1 MRAVDVV
8 REERALGA
16 AAASRWLRRVLRTH
30 PELTLTRVAT
40 GRGGGK
46 VAYCDAESEATLRA
60 LCHRIETEVAFGG
73 REGSEGPRRERR
85 ERLQGREGREGRE
98 GRQGREGREG
108 RQGRRAP
115 CASSARAECA
125 VAWFECT
132 THDALA
138 MHARLSALEQTVA
151 DVRHAARSARLAR
164 GLAALGLAASAAT
177 LESAS
182 ARIRTAAP

>member
-60 LCHRIETEVAFGG
+60 LCHRIETEVVFGG
-73 REGSEGPRRERR
+73 REGR
-85 ERLQGREGREGRE
+85 ERLQGREGREDRE
-98 GRQGREGREG
+98 GRQGCQG
-108 RQGRRAP
+108 RQARRAP
-115 CASSARAECA
+115 FASSSARAECA
-125 VAWFECT
+125 VASFECT

-151 DVRHAARSARLAR
+151 DMRHAARSARLAR
-164 GLAALGLAASAAT
+164 GLGRGRDAG
-177 LESAS
+177 
-182 ARIRTAAP
+182 

>member
-73 REGSEGPRRERR
+73 REGP
-85 ERLQGREGREGRE
+85 
-98 GRQGREGREG
+98 RQGRERP
-108 RQGRRAP
+108 QGRRAP
-115 CASSARAECA
+115 FASSSARAECA
-125 VAWFECT
+125 VASFECT

-164 GLAALGLAASAAT
+164 GLAALGLAALGRDAAERPSSSA
-177 LESAS
+177 L
-182 ARIRTAAP
+182 IGL

>member
-16 AAASRWLRRVLRTH
+16 AAASRWLRRVLHTH

-60 LCHRIETEVAFGG
+60 LCHRIETEVAFGV
-73 REGSEGPRRERR
+73 
-85 ERLQGREGREGRE
+85 RE

-108 RQGRRAP
+108 REGRRGREGREGRERLHGREGRRPLLAP
-115 CASSARAECA
+115 SAALAECA
-125 VAWFECT
+125 VALFECT

-138 MHARLSALEQTVA
+138 MHARLSALEQTIS
-151 DVRHAARSARLAR
+151 DMRHAARSARLAR
-164 GLAALGLAASAAT
+164 GVEAAAST
-177 LESAS
+177 PPSALL
-182 ARIRTAAP
+182 PLLL

>member
-73 REGSEGPRRERR
+73 REGSEGPRRESR
-85 ERLQGREGREGRE
+85 ERLQGREDRQ
-98 GRQGREGREG
+98 GRQGRERP
-108 RQGRRAP
+108 QGRRAP
-115 CASSARAECA
+115 FASSSARAECA
-125 VAWFECT
+125 VASFECT

-164 GLAALGLAASAAT
+164 GLGRVLDAAERPSSSALIGL
-177 LESAS
+177 
-182 ARIRTAAP
+182 